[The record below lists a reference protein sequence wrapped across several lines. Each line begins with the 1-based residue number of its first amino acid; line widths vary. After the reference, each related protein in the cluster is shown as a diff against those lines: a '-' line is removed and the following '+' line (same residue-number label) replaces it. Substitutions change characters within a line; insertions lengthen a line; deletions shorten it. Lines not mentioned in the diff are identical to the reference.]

1 MVDHRDAGE
10 LLLEMVRIARV
21 FRVASYRYRNIS
33 GTRVGILQ
41 RLKLGD
47 ARLGNLARQLGISAP
62 VATRAVH
69 ALESDGLVERRTDD
83 TDARAS
89 LISLT
94 EHGRETVAERERH
107 IAERFAQVLGDWEPE
122 QTAQALDVLQ
132 QLNHHLDELTEILE
146 TNDRGEPNA

>member
-1 MVDHRDAGE
+1 MTDREQAGE
-10 LLLEMVRIARV
+10 LLREMVRIARV

-33 GTRVGILQ
+33 GTKVGILQ
-41 RLKLGD
+41 RLKHCD
-47 ARLGNLARQLGISAP
+47 ARLGDLARQLGISAP

-69 ALESDGLVERRTDD
+69 ALESDGLVERRTDAS
-83 TDARAS
+83 DARAS

-94 EHGRETVAERERH
+94 DHGRETVAERERH
-107 IAERFAQVLGDWEPE
+107 IAERFAQVLGDWGPE

-132 QLNHHLDELTEILE
+132 QLNIHLDELTEILE